1 MDLLERAAD
10 LEVLDNALKDA
21 GRSSGSVVLVGGEAG
36 IGKTRLVQSF
46 SHNHRDDA
54 RILWGV
60 CDDLSTP
67 RTLGPFHD
75 IAIQVDGVL
84 KDAVGEG
91 TRGKVFDA
99 VLDVLADGSRP
110 TGVIV
115 EDVHWADGATL
126 DVLKFLGR
134 RIDRVPAMLILTY
147 RDEEV
152 PDDHP
157 LMLVVGDLPA
167 SAVHRIH
174 LAPLS
179 MAAVEEAAAGYA
191 GSVEGLFIKT
201 RGNPFLV
208 TEALMAP
215 GGDVPINVRDA
226 VRTRASRLS
235 ATGRAVADLV
245 SVVPGQTE
253 RWLLEAFP
261 EYGSD
266 ALDEC
271 RQRGLIEFDGT
282 AAWYRHELV
291 RGAME
296 GSLTPSRRRALNVF
310 AIEVLASRNADIAR
324 IVHHARQ
331 ASDGAAIAR
340 YAPAAGRRASA
351 AAAHREA
358 LAHFQIAVE
367 YATEFSVE
375 DRAQLF
381 ADYAIECYFT
391 NEAVKALAAAER
403 ALALWRE
410 LGVTIREGDVL
421 RWISRLHWWL
431 GHSEKAVEAGL
442 AAVEV
447 LTSVRRSKELAMAYS
462 NLAQVFML
470 AQQADEAEAW
480 ATKAITVAREL
491 DDQDT
496 LAHALN
502 NLGSTRLR
510 VGDMEGYALLEESLE
525 ISVREQFD
533 DHAGRAYA
541 NLVWT
546 ALDYRQ
552 YDKAERYID
561 EGLAYAWNREL
572 AGSIYYI
579 TAERARLGFE
589 RGHWSQAER
598 DALWVLGRPEEP
610 GITNMPALA
619 TLARLY
625 VRRGEP
631 EVEKTLEEAWRLA
644 EPTGELQRIAPVAAA
659 RAELAWLRDDL
670 QGIGSAIADA
680 YQLALTARQPWITDE
695 LAFWMWR
702 ATGTTDPLQGPETP
716 YARQIA
722 GSWREAADAWA
733 QIGCG
738 YEQAIALMDSEDP
751 PRLLEALDILDGL
764 EATPAAAKL
773 RRRLRRMG
781 IQGVPRGP
789 RKETRS
795 HPAGLTPRQVEVL
808 ELVASG
814 LTNTDIA
821 ERLFVSPKTVD
832 HHVSALLTKLGV
844 SSRKE
849 AAALAR
855 EQDLV

>member
-1 MDLLERAAD
+1 
-10 LEVLDNALKDA
+10 
-21 GRSSGSVVLVGGEAG
+21 
-36 IGKTRLVQSF
+36 
-46 SHNHRDDA
+46 
-54 RILWGV
+54 
-60 CDDLSTP
+60 
-67 RTLGPFHD
+67 
-75 IAIQVDGVL
+75 
-84 KDAVGEG
+84 
-91 TRGKVFDA
+91 
-99 VLDVLADGSRP
+99 
-110 TGVIV
+110 
-115 EDVHWADGATL
+115 
-126 DVLKFLGR
+126 
-134 RIDRVPAMLILTY
+134 
-147 RDEEV
+147 
-152 PDDHP
+152 
-157 LMLVVGDLPA
+157 
-167 SAVHRIH
+167 
-174 LAPLS
+174 
-179 MAAVEEAAAGYA
+179 
-191 GSVEGLFIKT
+191 
-201 RGNPFLV
+201 
-208 TEALMAP
+208 
-215 GGDVPINVRDA
+215 
-226 VRTRASRLS
+226 
-235 ATGRAVADLV
+235 
-245 SVVPGQTE
+245 
-253 RWLLEAFP
+253 
-261 EYGSD
+261 
-266 ALDEC
+266 
-271 RQRGLIEFDGT
+271 
-282 AAWYRHELV
+282 
-291 RGAME
+291 ME
-296 GSLTPSRRRALNVF
+296 GSLTPPRRRALNAF

-324 IVHHARQ
+324 IVHHARR
-331 ASDGAAIAR
+331 AGDGAAIAR

-381 ADYAIECYFT
+381 TDYAIECYFT
-391 NEAVKALAAAER
+391 NEAVKGLAAAER
-403 ALALWRE
+403 ALTLWRE
-410 LGVTIREGDVL
+410 LGVTNREGDVL

-431 GHSEKAVEAGL
+431 GHGEKAVEAGL

-447 LTSVRRSKELAMAYS
+447 LSSIPRSRELAMAYS

-470 AQQADEAEAW
+470 AQAAGPAEDW
-480 ATKAITVAREL
+480 ATKAISVAREL
-491 DDQDT
+491 DDQNT

-510 VGDMEGYALLEESLE
+510 VGDVGGYALLEESLE
-525 ISVREQFD
+525 IAIREQFD

-589 RGHWSQAER
+589 RGEWSQAER

-855 EQDLV
+855 EQGLV